1 MGVRAQIIAGVL
13 GVGAAV
19 APVGDGLD
27 PMRQSAA
34 LALSA
39 GLTHDQAVMA
49 TAIAVPE
56 SGSTDTALGD
66 TTITD
71 DTWGPSYGRWQIRC
85 IWDAPEGSTRDC
97 SGSLHDPVANARAMF
112 EISGGGTNWRPWT
125 GYLTGAYQDSLA
137 DAERAVSDVERA
149 GGIAPLPTSSSPAGS
164 PTTDRSPGGFARNLW
179 SIGVRSWLRT
189 GQIVSVVPGGRTAWE
204 QVDSTLFPATTAAP
218 KVASKA

>member
-1 MGVRAQIIAGVL
+1 MGVRSQIVAGVL
-13 GVGAAV
+13 GVGVAV

-71 DTWGPSYGRWQIRC
+71 GTWGPSYGRWQIRC
-85 IWDAPEGSTRDC
+85 LWDAPQGSTRDC
-97 SGSLHDPVANARAMF
+97 SGSLHDPAANARAMF
-112 EISGGGTNWRPWT
+112 EISGGGENWRPWT
-125 GYLTGAYQDSLA
+125 GYLTGAYQSSLS

-149 GGIAPLPTSSSPAGS
+149 GGIAPLPVPGGPAGGL
-164 PTTDRSPGGFARNLW
+164 TVDRSPSGFARNLW
-179 SIGVRSWLRT
+179 QIGVRSWLRT
-189 GQIVSVVPGGRTAWE
+189 GQILSAVPGGRGTWE
-204 QVDSTLFPATTAAP
+204 RVDQTLFPATSPAP